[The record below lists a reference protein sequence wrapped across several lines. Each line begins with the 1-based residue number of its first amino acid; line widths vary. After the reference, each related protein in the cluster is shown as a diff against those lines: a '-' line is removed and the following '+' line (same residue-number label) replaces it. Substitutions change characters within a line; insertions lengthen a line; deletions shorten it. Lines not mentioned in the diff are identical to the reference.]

1 MPDRRAFTAWPFL
14 GSRRVARV
22 LSEDGFTVNRKC
34 GQRLVRRMG
43 VTENRLRGY
52 EPTFHLAGNRVAQFK
67 QSVDIAS
74 GWP

>member
-1 MPDRRAFTAWPFL
+1 M
-14 GSRRVARV
+14 

-34 GQRLVRRMG
+34 GQRLMRRMG
-43 VTENRLRGY
+43 VTENRLRGD
-52 EPTFHLAGNRVAQFK
+52 ELTFHLAGNRVAQFK